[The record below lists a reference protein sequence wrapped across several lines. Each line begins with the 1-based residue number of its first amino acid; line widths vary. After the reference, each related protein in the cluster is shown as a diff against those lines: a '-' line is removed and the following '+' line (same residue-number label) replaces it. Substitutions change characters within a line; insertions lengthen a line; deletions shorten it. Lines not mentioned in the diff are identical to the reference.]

1 MRIPS
6 VCHCFIAAT
15 VAGLSFVGETVFG
28 ADDPDLALG
37 VRKTEPVSPADQA
50 KAFRLPP
57 GFEIQLVAN
66 EPDIHKPMNLA
77 FDATGRLWV
86 TTSIEYPWA
95 APTNR
100 VGRDRVMI
108 FEDFGPDGRAR
119 KVTQFADGLN
129 IPIGVYPFRTDDT
142 HWKALVWSIPHI
154 WLLEDTDGDGK
165 ADKRTPLYGPFD
177 HTRDTHGNQASF
189 RRGFDGWLYATHGFN
204 NDSHVTARDGSHVDL
219 NSGNT

>member
-1 MRIPS
+1 MRIPRA
-6 VCHCFIAAT
+6 CHCLVTAVVAA
-15 VAGLSFVGETVFG
+15 LCWVGETVLG

-37 VRKTEPVSPADQA
+37 VRTSEPVSPADQA

-108 FEDFGPDGRAR
+108 SRILVRTVAPAR
-119 KVTQFADGLN
+119 
-129 IPIGVYPFRTDDT
+129 
-142 HWKALVWSIPHI
+142 
-154 WLLEDTDGDGK
+154 
-165 ADKRTPLYGPFD
+165 
-177 HTRDTHGNQASF
+177 
-189 RRGFDGWLYATHGFN
+189 
-204 NDSHVTARDGSHVDL
+204 
-219 NSGNT
+219 